1 MGSLRAHTRRLA
13 PKQLTEDGPNDVAVT
28 IPGTVFS
35 NVKLK

>member
-1 MGSLRAHTRRLA
+1 M
-13 PKQLTEDGPNDVAVT
+13 PITEDGPGDVAVT